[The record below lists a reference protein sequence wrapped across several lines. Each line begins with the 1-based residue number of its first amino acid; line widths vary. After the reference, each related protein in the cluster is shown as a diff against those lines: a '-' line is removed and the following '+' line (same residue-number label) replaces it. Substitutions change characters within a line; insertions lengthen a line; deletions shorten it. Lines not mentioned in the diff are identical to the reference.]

1 VATNKQLPRVHDA
14 LGCQVEGGAH
24 GVCDLEFE
32 KHLAAIEKQLLSLQ
46 RNAKDK
52 LKPEERAELNRLPQ
66 EIEAANARLYSALT
80 P

>member
-1 VATNKQLPRVHDA
+1 M
-14 LGCQVEGGAH
+14 
-24 GVCDLEFE
+24 CDLEFE